1 MTTAGVCR
9 TLRRD
14 LKSHLESGKCVSQ
27 DYGTVPDAYVIL
39 GDGGFERG
47 RKLDDD
53 DNSMSEE
60 SATSLSDD

>member
-1 MTTAGVCR
+1 
-9 TLRRD
+9 
-14 LKSHLESGKCVSQ
+14 VSQ